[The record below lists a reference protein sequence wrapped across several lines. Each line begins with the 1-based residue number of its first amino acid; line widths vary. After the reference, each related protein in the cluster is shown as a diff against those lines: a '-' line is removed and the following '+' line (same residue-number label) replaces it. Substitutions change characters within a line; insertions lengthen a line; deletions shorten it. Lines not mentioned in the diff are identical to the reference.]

1 MDTSKTYKPARWIL
15 YLFILFN
22 VISYLY
28 VIFEGKY
35 NGDYLGTI
43 PRSSQQT
50 LFFYL
55 IYTILPYVGL
65 YLIYDY
71 YAKME
76 KYNKITIPYKS
87 FGWFLLLVILFQ
99 IITTKIY
106 GVGKLGQEY
115 YEAPTA
121 IKLLIQIFN
130 RFNAILGVSIYSV
143 AAPKKNKLN
152 YLLWILVFI
161 LSFERASFMV
171 FAITGLM
178 FILLYFGSIWGFI
191 KKHLILS
198 IVLLFISPI
207 AVTTLYNVRNQ
218 IRTGSNNIELKID
231 QDKDNTF
238 SKVIFGRLIGRLSSY
253 SNSVIIHEQKIKIK
267 ELTQNFSIWRY
278 PTEAIS
284 AVYGKILN
292 PNEIAYRNLQ
302 YESFGYHSRT
312 YSAMNG
318 TLGALLIGYYQS
330 PLVFFINLSTILLI
344 VVLTFELFALFH
356 NRKLFDMIF
365 LFFSLNVLSG
375 NAEEYMATLMVTFL
389 YVIIFLCL
397 NLIEVPKDLN
407 NKKEETTG

>member
-1 MDTSKTYKPARWIL
+1 MDASNTHKHARWIL

-28 VIFEGKY
+28 VVFTGKY

-43 PRSSQQT
+43 PRSSQST
-50 LFFYL
+50 LFIYL
-55 IYTILPYVGL
+55 IYTILPYIAL
-65 YLIYDY
+65 YLIYGH

-76 KYNKITIPYKS
+76 KNNKITIPYKS

-99 IITTKIY
+99 IITTEIY
-106 GVGKLGQEY
+106 GVSKLGQEY
-115 YEAPTA
+115 YEAPA
-121 IKLLIQIFN
+121 VVKLLIQIFN

-143 AAPKKNKLN
+143 VAPKKNKFN

-191 KKHLILS
+191 KKRLILS
-198 IVLLFISPI
+198 IVLIIISPI
-207 AVTTLYNVRNQ
+207 AVTTLYNLRNQ
-218 IRTGSNNIELKID
+218 IRINSNKIELEID
-231 QDKDNTF
+231 QDQNSTF
-238 SKVIFGRLIGRLSSY
+238 SKVIFGRLTGRLSSY
-253 SNSVIIHEQKIKIK
+253 SNSVIIHEQKVKIK
-267 ELTQNFSIWRY
+267 ELVRYFSILQY
-278 PTEAIS
+278 PAEAFS
-284 AVYGKILN
+284 AVYGKVIN
-292 PNEIAYRNLQ
+292 PKEIAYRNLQ
-302 YESFGYHSRT
+302 YESFGNHSRT

-330 PLVFFINLSTILLI
+330 PLVFLINLSTLLLI

-365 LFFSLNVLSG
+365 LFFSFNVLSG
-375 NAEEYMATLMVTFL
+375 NAEEYMVTLMVTFL
-389 YVIIFLCL
+389 YVVIFLCL
-397 NLIEVPKDLN
+397 NLIEVPKALN
-407 NKKEETTG
+407 N